1 MSAQRANPDKI
12 PVDPEID
19 RYISEFQHRHRQ
31 FLNDRRATLRE
42 SGMDAFGRLY
52 HEHFLFPS
60 KEAYDV
66 LLQSI
71 LAPEERDRLQI
82 DLKFTEAW
90 QIFVDLC
97 WVRKKATRSG
107 ILFGSLALVLAVV
120 GFSLWALPQMGVYVL
135 AIVGLFLL
143 IGAAPVFLGRRPR
156 RR

>member
-1 MSAQRANPDKI
+1 MANTRPNSNKI
-12 PVDPEID
+12 PVDPEVD

-31 FLNDRRATLRE
+31 FITDQRATLRE
-42 SGMDAFGRLY
+42 SGMDAFGRIY

-60 KEAYDV
+60 REAYDV

-97 WVRKKATRSG
+97 WIHKKAKRSG
-107 ILFGSLALVLAVV
+107 IVFSAVALVLTAIGV
-120 GFSLWALPQMGVYVL
+120 SLWALPQMGVYVL

-143 IGAAPVFLGRRPR
+143 IGAAPVLLRSKPR